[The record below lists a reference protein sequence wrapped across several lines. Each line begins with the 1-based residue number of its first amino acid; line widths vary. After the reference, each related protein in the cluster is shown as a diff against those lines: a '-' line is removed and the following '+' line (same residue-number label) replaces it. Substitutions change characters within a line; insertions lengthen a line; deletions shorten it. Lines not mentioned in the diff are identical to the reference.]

1 MPENGFSAHWW
12 PVEEEFQGSKIW
24 WFCGF
29 DLVDVGGFLGGDG
42 GHFIEVCGRMDRK
55 GDKLLL
61 V

>member
-1 MPENGFSAHWW
+1 L
-12 PVEEEFQGSKIW
+12 
-24 WFCGF
+24 FCGF